1 MEPQIGQIVLCAFPS
16 QLAGFLVCNG
26 SEQSISDYVTL
37 SAILGEQTD
46 TFVLPNIALPS
57 PLPASTASWQIC
69 AYGISPPYGQNS
81 ALVGEIDLFAAGPAT
96 FGPSDYLPCDG
107 SIMYI
112 EMDSVLFSI
121 IGNDFGGD
129 SATLCLP
136 KLPAPQGSN
145 LPSGFAY
152 GICNGGVYP
161 PGPALA
167 SIIGTLQLLP
177 AIPAGSEATWPL
189 SYVACNGQALSI
201 GDYPALYSVIGTAF
215 GSGAGTFNVPS
226 ISAPANMMW
235 TIVANGVV
243 PSFQNE
249 AT

>member
-1 MEPQIGQIVLCAFPS
+1 MEPQIGQIVLCAFQS

-26 SEQSISDYVTL
+26 SEQPTYEYETL
-37 SAILGEQTD
+37 SVLLGVQTAD
-46 TFVLPNIALPS
+46 TFFLPNIALPS
-57 PLPASTASWQIC
+57 PLSTSTANWQIC

-107 SIMYI
+107 SAMYI
-112 EMDSVLFSI
+112 DMDSVLFSI
-121 IGNDFGGD
+121 IGNDYGGNSD
-129 SATLCLP
+129 TFCLP
-136 KLPAPQGSN
+136 KLAVPQGSN

-177 AIPAGSEATWPL
+177 VIPAGSSATWPA
-189 SYVACNGQALSI
+189 SYLPCNGQAFSI
-201 GDYPALYSVIGTAF
+201 GDYPA
-215 GSGAGTFNVPS
+215 
-226 ISAPANMMW
+226 
-235 TIVANGVV
+235 
-243 PSFQNE
+243 
-249 AT
+249 